1 MSVLAQGKRTYMRA
15 GDRRAQILAC
25 ARGVFAERGFHVT
38 SVADLCEA
46 AGIGRG
52 TLYQYFGNKREV
64 FCAVLEEI
72 TERVKGVVDTRPQ
85 IGEMDGTEQAPPE
98 LILAFCAT
106 RLRALLDVIF
116 TDEDN
121 LRLILREARG
131 LDGGIDQLVRR
142 IDGVVLS
149 AFVRDL
155 QIARELGVFHC
166 PEPEL
171 TALFVLGG
179 VEKMCL
185 TALERDEPVDLDR
198 IVRVATRIQLF
209 GLLSDKTR
217 ARNREI
223 HRDHEEEKA

>member
-1 MSVLAQGKRTYMRA
+1 MSVLAEGKRTYMRA

-64 FCAVLEEI
+64 FCAVLEELI
-72 TERVKGVVDTRPQ
+72 ERVKDVLDTRPQ
-85 IGEMDGTEQAPPE
+85 IGEMKGTELAPPE

-131 LDGGIDQLVRR
+131 LEAKYTREAEGIESQALALAERGEVVVREA
-142 IDGVVLS
+142 IIEKL
-149 AFVRDL
+149 
-155 QIARELGVFHC
+155 LGVQFTLI
-166 PEPEL
+166 PYSRDAEPKRLEHIDARSSVD
-171 TALFVLGG
+171 TMVDESHSGG
-179 VEKMCL
+179 
-185 TALERDEPVDLDR
+185 
-198 IVRVATRIQLF
+198 
-209 GLLSDKTR
+209 
-217 ARNREI
+217 N
-223 HRDHEEEKA
+223 